1 MDLNV
6 LMVDDHPP
14 IIEGYKSIL
23 SFNPY
28 GYNLNTVAAYNCEAA
43 YFIITEKLRPIAFDI
58 VLVDVTLPPF
68 EEKKLESGED
78 LVLLVKK
85 HLPEAKIIMLTSHTE
100 SLVLYRILN
109 ECQPD
114 GLLVKSDFLSEE
126 FLIAFD
132 TVVKGGKYYSTTV
145 KNQQNEMISSV
156 KTLDSYNRQ
165 IIMLLSQ
172 GVKTKNFHDYINLST
187 SAIEKRKSV
196 IKDYFGIIKG
206 TDEDILREAR
216 KQGLI

>member
-23 SFNPY
+23 SYNPF
-28 GYNLNTVAAYNCEAA
+28 GYNLHTIAAYCCETA
-43 YFIITEKLRPIAFDI
+43 YFIITEKAKPFAFDI
-58 VLVDVTLPPF
+58 VFVDVTLPPF
-68 EEKKLESGED
+68 QEKNIESGED
-78 LVLLVKK
+78 LVLLVKQ
-85 HLPEAKIIMLTSHTE
+85 HLPEAKIVMLTSHTE
-100 SLVLYRILN
+100 SLMLYRILN

-114 GLLVKSDFLSEE
+114 GLLVKSDFLSDE
-126 FLIAFD
+126 FLAAFD
-132 TVVKGGKYYSTTV
+132 TIVKGGKYYSATV
-145 KNQQNEMISSV
+145 KTQINEMISSV

-165 IIMLLSQ
+165 IIILLSQ
-172 GVKTKNFHDYINLST
+172 GVKTKNLHEHVNLST
-187 SAIEKRKSV
+187 SAIEKRKAV
-196 IKDYFGIIKG
+196 IKDYFGIAKG

>member
-23 SFNPY
+23 SYNPF
-28 GYNLNTVAAYNCEAA
+28 GYNLHTVAAYSCEAA
-43 YFIITEKLRPIAFDI
+43 YFIITEKAKPIPFDI
-58 VLVDVTLPPF
+58 VFVDVTLPPF
-68 EEKKLESGED
+68 QEKNIESGED
-78 LVLLVKK
+78 LVLLVKE

-100 SLVLYRILN
+100 SLVLYRILS

-114 GLLVKSDFLSEE
+114 GLLVKSDFLSDE
-126 FLIAFD
+126 FLVAFD
-132 TVVKGGKYYSTTV
+132 TIVKGGKYYSATV
-145 KNQQNEMISSV
+145 KNQKNEMISSV

-165 IIMLLSQ
+165 IIILLSQ
-172 GVKTKNFHDYINLST
+172 GVKTKNFHHHINLST
-187 SAIEKRKSV
+187 SAIEKRKTV
-196 IKDYFGIIKG
+196 IKDYFGILKG

>member
-14 IIEGYKSIL
+14 IIEGYRAIL
-23 SFNPY
+23 SYNTF
-28 GYNLNTVAAYNCEAA
+28 GYNLETVAAYSCEAA
-43 YFIITEKLRPIAFDI
+43 YFIITEKLKPIAFDI

-68 EEKKLESGED
+68 QEKNIESGED
-78 LVLLVKK
+78 LVLLVKE

-126 FLIAFD
+126 FLLAFD
-132 TVVKGGKYYSTTV
+132 VIVKGGKYYSATV
-145 KNQQNEMISSV
+145 KNHKNDMISNV

-165 IIMLLSQ
+165 IIILLSQ
-172 GVKTKNFHDYINLST
+172 GVKTKNFHEHINLST
-187 SAIEKRKSV
+187 SAIEKRKVV
-196 IKDYFGIIKG
+196 IKDYFGIVKG

>member
-14 IIEGYKSIL
+14 IIEGYRAIL
-23 SFNPY
+23 SYNTF
-28 GYNLNTVAAYNCEAA
+28 GYNLETVAAYSCEAA
-43 YFIITEKLRPIAFDI
+43 YFIITEKLKPIAFDI

-68 EEKKLESGED
+68 QEKNIESGED
-78 LVLLVKK
+78 LVFLVKE

-114 GLLVKSDFLSEE
+114 GLLVKSDFLSDE
-126 FLIAFD
+126 FLVAFD
-132 TVVKGGKYYSTTV
+132 TIVKGEKYYSATV
-145 KNQQNEMISSV
+145 RNQKNEMISNV

-165 IIMLLSQ
+165 IIILLSQ
-172 GVKTKNFHDYINLST
+172 GVKTKNFHEHINLST
-187 SAIEKRKSV
+187 SAIEKRKVV
-196 IKDYFGIIKG
+196 IKDYFGIVKG

>member
-23 SFNPY
+23 SFNTF
-28 GYNLNTVAAYNCEAA
+28 GYNLNTIAAYSCEAA
-43 YFIITEKLRPIAFDI
+43 YAIITEKLKPIAFDI
-58 VLVDVTLPPF
+58 VLVDVTLPPYQ
-68 EEKKLESGED
+68 EKDLESGED
-78 LVLLVKK
+78 IVLLVKQ
-85 HLPEAKIIMLTSHTE
+85 HLPGTKIIMLTSHSE
-100 SLVLYRILN
+100 SLVIYRILN
-109 ECQPD
+109 GCDPD
-114 GLLVKSDFLSEE
+114 GLLVKSDFLPDE
-126 FLIAFD
+126 FLLAFD
-132 TVVKGGKYYSTTV
+132 TVVKGERYYSSTV
-145 KNQQNEMISSV
+145 RAQRDEMMSSI

-165 IIMLLSQ
+165 IIMLMSQ

-187 SAIEKRKSV
+187 SAIEKRKAI
-196 IKDYFGIIKG
+196 IKDYFGIGKG

>member
-6 LMVDDHPP
+6 LMVDDHLP

-43 YFIITEKLRPIAFDI
+43 YFIITEKLKPIAFDI

-68 EEKKLESGED
+68 QEKNIESGED
-78 LVLLVKK
+78 LVVLVKK
-85 HLPEAKIIMLTSHTE
+85 HLPGTKIIMLTSHTE
-100 SLVLYRILN
+100 SLVIYRILT

-145 KNQQNEMISSV
+145 KNQQNEIISSV

-172 GVKTKNFHDYINLST
+172 GVKTKNFHEYINLST
-187 SAIEKRKSV
+187 SAIEKRKAV

>member
-1 MDLNV
+1 MNLNV

-23 SFNPY
+23 SYNTF
-28 GYNLNTVAAYNCEAA
+28 GYNLNTIAAYNCETA
-43 YFIITEKLRPIAFDI
+43 YFIITEKLKPIAFDI
-58 VLVDVTLPPF
+58 VFVDVTLPPF
-68 EEKKLESGED
+68 REKNIESGED
-78 LVLLVKK
+78 LALLVKE
-85 HLPEAKIIMLTSHTE
+85 HLPGTKIIMLTSHTE

-126 FLIAFD
+126 FLLAFD
-132 TVVKGGKYYSTTV
+132 TVVKGEKYYSETV
-145 KNQQNEMISSV
+145 RNHKNEMLSNV

-172 GVKTKNFHDYINLST
+172 GVKTKNFHEHINLST
-187 SAIEKRKSV
+187 SAIEKRKV
-196 IKDYFGIIKG
+196 IIKDYFGILKG

>member
-14 IIEGYKSIL
+14 IIEGYRSIL
-23 SFNPY
+23 SFNTN
-28 GYNLNTVAAYNCEAA
+28 GYNLNTVVAYSCETA
-43 YFIITEKLRPIAFDI
+43 YFIITEKLKPIAFDI

-68 EEKKLESGED
+68 PGKNLESGED
-78 LVLLVKK
+78 IVPLVKQ

-100 SLVLYRILN
+100 SLVIYRILT

-114 GLLVKSDFLSEE
+114 GLLIKSDFQSEE

-132 TVVKGGKYYSTTV
+132 TVVKGEKYYSTTV
-145 KNQQNEMISSV
+145 KNHQNEMASSV

-172 GVKTKNFHDYINLST
+172 GVKTKNFHEYINLST
-187 SAIEKRKSV
+187 SAIEKRKSI
-196 IKDYFGIIKG
+196 IKDYFGITKG